1 MKTTNHV
8 LIVVLIGLTLAL
20 VACTADFPTRD
31 ESLTNDSDD
40 QGLPHQQP
48 DESLMV
54 EKESSCHENNGTWL
68 SEYNECVGISET
80 ACQDMGGQF
89 NSCASACR
97 HDPDAEICTMQCVL
111 VCQFNQPDPV
121 PDNDT
126 NLSSIEAVEC
136 TEKDIEA
143 QVCTREYDPV
153 CGDDGNTY
161 SNPCVA
167 CSSGEIT
174 SWTRGEC

>member
-1 MKTTNHV
+1 MKRIYSLLFT
-8 LIVVLIGLTLAL
+8 LFIGLTLAL
-20 VACTADFPTRD
+20 SACSTELPDQDDSPI
-31 ESLTNDSDD
+31 NDSDN
-40 QGLPHQQP
+40 P
-48 DESLMV
+48 DIPSEHTDSGEFADKKL
-54 EKESSCHENNGTWL
+54 SCQEHGGTWL
-68 SEYNECVGISET
+68 SEHSECVGISET

-89 NSCASACR
+89 DSCASACR
-97 HDPDAEICTMQCVL
+97 HDPDAETCTMQCVL
-111 VCQFNQPDPV
+111 VCRFNESDTS

-126 NLSSIEAVEC
+126 DPSGIETKEC
-136 TEKDIEA
+136 TEKDLEA
-143 QVCTREYDPV
+143 QMCTEEYDPV